1 MQIEEV
7 DEFRYLGSI
16 VSKKVGTDE
25 DIQARI
31 GKGEAGACDAETN
44 MVVYGTNNQDQVES
58 LWVKCEG
65 RALVWCGNLETDQGI
80 EAEVAGVH

>member
-1 MQIEEV
+1 M

-16 VSKKVGTDE
+16 VSKKGGTGTHWE
-25 DIQARI
+25 
-31 GKGEAGACDAETN
+31 GEAGVCDAETN
-44 MVVYGTNNQDQVES
+44 MAVHGTDNQDQVES

-65 RALVWCGNLETDQGI
+65 RALVWCGKLETDQGI